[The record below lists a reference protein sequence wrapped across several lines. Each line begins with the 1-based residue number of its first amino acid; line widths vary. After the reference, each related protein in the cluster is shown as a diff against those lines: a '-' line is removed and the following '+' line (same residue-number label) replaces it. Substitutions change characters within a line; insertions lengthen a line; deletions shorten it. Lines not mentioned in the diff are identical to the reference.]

1 MIPNANI
8 EALEKA
14 PPTKASN
21 NPKTP
26 ELALWLRLLN
36 LLGSIPGNTMK
47 EPRRYMKSKRIV
59 KVIFLRSSSMLQIF
73 FKVDMNFF
81 TEFYYLE
88 LSKNKKRHN

>member
-1 MIPNANI
+1 MPNAKI
-8 EALEKA
+8 DALEKA

-21 NPKTP
+21 KPKTP

-36 LLGSIPGNTMK
+36 LLGSIPGNTMN
-47 EPRRYMKSKRIV
+47 EPRRYMNSNRIV
-59 KVIFLRSSSMLQIF
+59 NVILLRSSSMLQIF